1 MSGSHLMLI
10 VSKTTPTSDVSGP
23 TERILS
29 KLTISLDWNVTNF
42 REYIEKKHPDVA
54 NSEAVVQLLWRC
66 FLYFAYHPFPRDVTD
81 SSKADSSGFQRAVS
95 LLAGRGTDLLGTQA
109 EGEYFWRHDRAFFRR
124 ADFQRIYRSISL
136 PEAPDNQLTD
146 PSLEEDVMDVLA
158 MTQPQSETLAPS
170 PNQLGPASRRLLGQG
185 SVRTG
190 CRVTQSDLSTLLS
203 LLLRLRLH
211 KAKWGSYFHF
221 GTIDNAEPVHEKLA
235 DILAKGLTG
244 NNDRE
249 NLESDHL
256 LGVMDLLVCGYTGVF
271 RRV

>member
-1 MSGSHLMLI
+1 M
-10 VSKTTPTSDVSGP
+10 TS
-23 TERILS
+23 
-29 KLTISLDWNVTNF
+29 F
-42 REYIEKKHPDVA
+42 REYIEEKHPEVA
-54 NSEAVVQLLWRC
+54 KSEAVVQLLWRC

-124 ADFQRIYRSISL
+124 ADFQRIFRSVSL
-136 PEAPDNQLTD
+136 PEGPNNHPTNPA
-146 PSLEEDVMDVLA
+146 LEEDVMDVLA

-170 PNQLGPASRRLLGQG
+170 PDQLEPASRKLLGEG

-190 CRVTQSDLSTLLS
+190 YQLPQKSLSTLLS
-203 LLLRLRLH
+203 LLPRLRLH
-211 KAKWGSYFHF
+211 KSKWGSHFHF
-221 GTIDNAEPVHEKLA
+221 GTFDDVEPVHERLA
-235 DILAKGLTG
+235 DILAKGLAG

-256 LGVMDLLVCGYTGVF
+256 LRAMDMLVCAYTGVLGH
-271 RRV
+271 V